1 MGKTWSKIGKP
12 VFNAELEID
21 LRGRAGN
28 PPFTVEKNALM
39 CVACST
45 ITPLLPCEN
54 CGAKKYVTGLSTSR
68 HTGLFCASCKRGF
81 TSFTC
86 ACGCENPVDGNTVA
100 RQGGCFIATAATSRD
115 SIQVLALSQF
125 RDDFLIKHYLGRKS
139 ISLYESVSPSV
150 AKLISN
156 SPLLRFIV
164 RSLVVTPAYCV
175 ATLLSRRV
183 NQR

>member
-12 VFNAELEID
+12 VFDAELEID

-45 ITPLLPCEN
+45 ITRLLPCEN

-86 ACGCENPVDGNTVA
+86 ACGCENPVDGNTIA
-100 RQGGCFIATAATSRD
+100 RLGGCFIATAATSRD
-115 SIQVLALSQF
+115 SSQVLALSQF
-125 RDDFLIKHYLGRKS
+125 RDDLLIKYYLGRKS
-139 ISLYESVSPSV
+139 ISLYESVSPLV
-150 AKLISN
+150 ARLIS
-156 SPLLRFIV
+156 SSSVLRFIV
-164 RSLVVTPAYCV
+164 RWLIVAPAYCV
-175 ATLLSRRV
+175 AVILLRRA
-183 NQR
+183 NRH